1 MGSGLGEPLLMVRR
15 GTFTYLH
22 QDGLGS
28 VTAATDSRGAVVETY
43 RYRAFG
49 EGVVRDAQGQAS
61 SGSRLGN
68 PVCQRSHDGQ

>member
-1 MGSGLGEPLLMVRR
+1 MVRR

-22 QDGLGS
+22 HDGLGS
-28 VTAATDSRGAVVETY
+28 VTAATDARGVLVESY

-61 SGSRLGN
+61 SDSRLGN
-68 PVCQRSHDGQ
+68 PLCQRSNDGQ